1 MSTTLQGT
9 LRLYGCGGFGVNIAS
24 SFDKAAAQHELGY
37 AETHPVYIDTS
48 RSNLR
53 QDIVPEHV
61 FLLEEVDGSG
71 KVRRENH
78 QEISRTVKSIVQ
90 QYEPKDLNVVVFS
103 ASGGS
108 GSVFGPL
115 IMGELLERGETVL
128 GIVVGSDES
137 SITARNTLNTLKSLE
152 SIAAKQQAPVV
163 IYYEQNER
171 DVKRSDIDKACR
183 RVIGSLA
190 ILASRQNAE
199 MDTRDIANWVRFNRS
214 TSVGPRLAL
223 FDVYNS
229 NTEAEAANQ
238 PISIAS
244 LYPNPDVELLAIEP
258 EYHAAGYP
266 SSNVANF
273 ETMHFVITTGGIP
286 VISKRMEQKIAD
298 QEQRRASRV
307 VHNTIVGDNDVVADD
322 GMIL

>member
-1 MSTTLQGT
+1 MQQGT
-9 LRLYGCGGFGVNIAS
+9 IRLYGCGGFGTNIAS
-24 SFDKAAAQHELGY
+24 SFDRATGEIERGY
-37 AETHPVYIDTS
+37 AECHAVYIDTS

-53 QDIVPEHV
+53 PDIKPENV
-61 FLLEEVDGSG
+61 FLLEDVDGSG

-78 QEISRTVKSIVQ
+78 GEISKTVKSIVQ
-90 QYEPKDLNVVVFS
+90 RYEPKDLNVVIFS

-115 IMGELLERGETVL
+115 IMGELLERGATVV

-152 SIAAKQQAPVV
+152 AIAARVGAPVV
-163 IYYEQNER
+163 ICYEQNER
-171 DVKRSDIDKACR
+171 EIKRSEIDRECR

-199 MDTRDIANWVRFNRS
+199 LDTRDIANWAYFNRS

-223 FDVYNS
+223 FDVYGN
-229 NTEAEAANQ
+229 NADAEAANQ

-244 LYPNPDVELLAIEP
+244 LYTNPDVDLLAIEP

-266 SSNVANF
+266 GTGVANF
-273 ETMHFVITTGGIP
+273 EEAMHFVITLGGVPI
-286 VISKRMEQKIAD
+286 ISKRMEAKIQE

-307 VHNTIVGDNDVVADD
+307 VHSTIVSETDEVSHD
-322 GMIL
+322 GMVL